1 MTSDDHPCP
10 RARDTTESPSAK
22 GRRRRRSTKCGAAQP
37 PRCSRLFAVLVGS
50 HQGAVMGKRTRRPAR
65 PSRCACMHAD
75 CPPHLQADCP
85 PHLQA
90 DCPPHLQVACM
101 LTTIPRADGRVS
113 DAFSDRELQATGSSK
128 ALDPAASAA
137 PRRNGRRLRRKRFRQ
152 PRCPIW
158 AAAATA
164 GRHGDGHH
172 RGRWCPWHLEPEIRA
187 RAIAVRTCPPQD
199 LAVARRPGQPRA

>member
-1 MTSDDHPCP
+1 ML
-10 RARDTTESPSAK
+10 SPLRTGTGRLSP
-22 GRRRRRSTKCGAAQP
+22 GRRDGREDSP
-37 PRCSRLFAVLVGS
+37 PRSPEQVR
-50 HQGAVMGKRTRRPAR
+50 
-65 PSRCACMHAD
+65 
-75 CPPHLQADCP
+75 
-85 PHLQA
+85 
-90 DCPPHLQVACM
+90 VACM
-101 LTTIPRADGRVS
+101 LIALPICMSHACCVPNPFARCMHAVCLPRVHADCSPALPRADGRAS
-113 DAFSDRELQATGSSK
+113 DAFSHRELQATGSSK
-128 ALDPAASAA
+128 ALAPAASAA
-137 PRRNGRRLRRKRFRQ
+137 PRCGRRLRRERFRQ